1 MTVEQIESYLAT
13 INFPCNLNRLPD
25 SAYLVGGSVRDAL
38 LQRFKTFLD
47 LDFILPN
54 EAIATARHIANLY
67 DGGFVI
73 LDETREI
80 ARVVFAKGT
89 LDLARQEGSSLE
101 TDLTRRDFTINA
113 IAYNL
118 QSRKLVDPL
127 GGLKDL
133 EQGIIRA
140 VSAKNL
146 EEDPLRLLRAYRQ
159 AAQLDF
165 TIEAETRTAIR
176 DRTSL
181 LETIAAERV
190 QAELK
195 YIFTTPQRNKWLA
208 AAIEDGLLKFWLPSA
223 AAKLEQLDAVA
234 KGIDFCLKSGL
245 ELPELTKSTQAPCF
259 QRGVLLTVVT
269 FLSALVANEPEAA
282 EAELIRLK
290 YSRAQIKAVTKTVKH
305 LPQLQQISSPMSLS
319 EQYFWFLE
327 VKDIF
332 PILIARA
339 IATGVSVTILTP
351 LIQRYLDSR
360 DPIVYPQGLVTGND
374 LIRELNLKPS
384 PIIGELL
391 TKIQVAQIESKI
403 SSPPQAIE
411 FAKSILEN
419 SPDELG

>member
-38 LQRFKTFLD
+38 LKRFKTFLD
-47 LDFILPN
+47 LDFILPT
-54 EAIATARHIANLY
+54 EAIATARQIANLY

-118 QSRKLVDPL
+118 QSRQLVDPL
-127 GGLKDL
+127 GGLEDL
-133 EQGIIRA
+133 QRGIIRA
-140 VSAKNL
+140 VSVKNL
-146 EEDPLRLLRAYRQ
+146 EDDPLRLLRAYRQ

-208 AAIEDGLLKFWLPSA
+208 AAIEDGLLKFWLPNA
-223 AAKLEQLDAVA
+223 EAKLEQLDAVA
-234 KGIDFCLKSGL
+234 KGIDFCLQSGL
-245 ELPELTKSTQAPCF
+245 KMPELSI
-259 QRGVLLTVVT
+259 LT
-269 FLSALVANEPEAA
+269 FLSALVAIEPETA
-282 EAELIRLK
+282 EAELIQLK

-305 LPQLQQISSPMSLS
+305 LPQLQQLKSQMSLQ

-327 VKDIF
+327 VKDVF

-339 IATGVSVTILTP
+339 IATGVSVAILTP
-351 LIQRYLDSR
+351 LIQRYLDLR
-360 DPIVYPQGLVTGND
+360 DPIVYPQCLVTGND

-403 SSPPQAIE
+403 FTPQQAIE

-419 SPDELG
+419 STDESR